1 METKKDN
8 ITDDQIHQLQYNESA
23 TVHSFFLRH
32 YPHWNIWSLKPDQIT
47 SSQQKDQ
54 KNTDFCFTSSVSSNT
69 RR

>member
-1 METKKDN
+1 METQKDN
-8 ITDDQIHQLQYNESA
+8 IRDNQIHQIHNENESA

-32 YPHWNIWSLKPDQIT
+32 YPHWNIWSLKPDQTPNI
-47 SSQQKDQ
+47 Q